1 MRAAATTTM
10 TSTRAGPASGPI
22 ATKQSGRLARALA
35 RSFACAL
42 AATVLAAAAQ
52 AEQPAPKLFALA
64 LVDGKVPAAQKTL
77 RVAKGD
83 NVVLRWTSDRPI
95 ALHLHGYDIEAT
107 VAREGSAAMTFLANI
122 AGRFP
127 VSEHAQGP
135 GHHRAIL
142 YVEVHP

>member
-1 MRAAATTTM
+1 MTTT
-10 TSTRAGPASGPI
+10 AGTASGPI
-22 ATKQSGRLARALA
+22 ATRRTALLK
-35 RSFACAL
+35 RTLACAL
-42 AATVLAAAAQ
+42 AAISIAAAAQ
-52 AEQPAPKLFALA
+52 PSAPPAPKLFELA
-64 LVDGKVPAAQKTL
+64 LVDGKVAAAQKTL

-107 VAREGSAAMTFLANI
+107 AAPQGSGAMTFLANI

-127 VSEHAQGP
+127 VSEHTHGP